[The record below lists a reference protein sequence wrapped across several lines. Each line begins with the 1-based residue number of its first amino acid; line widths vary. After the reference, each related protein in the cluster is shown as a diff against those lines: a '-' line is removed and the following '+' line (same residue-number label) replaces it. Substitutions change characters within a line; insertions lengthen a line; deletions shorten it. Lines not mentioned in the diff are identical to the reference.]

1 MIEEWKTIEI
11 NQNYE
16 ISNLGRVRNK
26 RTNHILKPHTRPDGY
41 CSVLVLTGFKKYSR
55 VYIHRLVAKYFIPNP
70 LNKPNINHKDYN
82 PRNNRVDNL
91 EWCNQSENNLWSS
104 ERISKSAK
112 EKVITDNMR
121 KSYIEAQIRKSKNP
135 YPTYIYKDK
144 TGFRYKYRIKG
155 KVVVNKHFKTLEEA
169 IAFKND
175 YVAKMNENGDLKLI
189 ECLN

>member
-1 MIEEWKTIEI
+1 MIEQWKIIEE
-11 NQNYE
+11 NSNYE
-16 ISNLGRVRNK
+16 ISNLGRIRNI
-26 RTNHILKPHTRPDGY
+26 RNGHILKPNKTKLGY
-41 CSVLVLTGFKKYSR
+41 CSILVLTGFKKYTR
-55 VYIHRLVAKYFIPNP
+55 VLIHRLVAKAFIPNP
-70 LNKPNINHKDYN
+70 ENKPCVNHLDYN
-82 PRNNRVDNL
+82 PSNNCVENL
-91 EWCNQSENNLWSS
+91 EWVNQSENNLWSS

-155 KVVVNKHFKTLEEA
+155 KIVIDKHFKTLDEA

-175 YVAKMNENGDLKLI
+175 YVAKMNENGELVLI
-189 ECLN
+189 

>member
-16 ISNLGRVRNK
+16 ISNLGRIRNK

-70 LNKPNINHKDYN
+70 LNKPYINHKDFN
-82 PRNNRVDNL
+82 PRNNCIDNL
-91 EWCNQSENNLWSS
+91 EWVTQSENNLWSK
-104 ERISKSAK
+104 ERISKAHIGIKRS
-112 EKVITDNMR
+112 EVTLQR
-121 KSYIEAQIRKSKNP
+121 YIQARIRNSKNP

-155 KVVVNKHFKTLEEA
+155 KVVIDKHFKTLEEA

-175 YVAKMNENGDLKLI
+175 YVAKMNENGELEL
-189 ECLN
+189 L